1 MNRNYLIQQRVSGK
15 ITILSQDR
23 LFNISLIICKTI
35 SQYMIYFREYI
46 ALKKKTHNI
55 YQFQISLIDFSY
67 HKQSTLCMIT
77 FDGRSYDPRHII
89 IPKKDVIDEVYISST
104 ITNN

>member
-1 MNRNYLIQQRVSGK
+1 
-15 ITILSQDR
+15 
-23 LFNISLIICKTI
+23 
-35 SQYMIYFREYI
+35 
-46 ALKKKTHNI
+46 
-55 YQFQISLIDFSY
+55 
-67 HKQSTLCMIT
+67 MIT